1 MTESATSKGDGPMR
15 KTISLD
21 QLPRQ
26 IENLPRTNWK
36 GYIVLYFLRVVF
48 VDVA

>member
-1 MTESATSKGDGPMR
+1 MR

-26 IENLPRTNWK
+26 IEDLLHEGENA
-36 GYIVLYFLRVVF
+36 LRNGF
-48 VDVA
+48 KQ

>member
-1 MTESATSKGDGPMR
+1 MR

-26 IENLPRTNWK
+26 IENLLHEGENAFDLVTN
-36 GYIVLYFLRVVF
+36 FLRIHLRLIINY
-48 VDVA
+48 